1 MAVVCDLLTDCSGE
15 EHHVPIPAYGKAV
28 AEFPL
33 QWAGSNFLSVGFVGE
48 ASGRNAPC
56 VWSSTIE
63 CDTPCLT

>member
-33 QWAGSNFLSVGFVGE
+33 QWAGSNFLKLDSWGKHRVEMPFVY
-48 ASGRNAPC
+48 GRAR
-56 VWSSTIE
+56 
-63 CDTPCLT
+63 